1 MKIALIHF
9 HLKTG
14 GVTSVIRDQVR
25 TLQESGFDFMV
36 LTGDSGDNPVPAKT
50 IRIPELAYDRD
61 VPGTPEP
68 QAIADDILSAVYR
81 HWPQGADIIHVHNP
95 TLAKNRL
102 LQAVL
107 KQLQVNGQ
115 RLLCQIHDFAEDG
128 RPDAFFEASY
138 VGECHYAA
146 INPRDRQLL
155 IDAGLDPAGCHLL
168 PNAVS
173 PSPTPPISGTA
184 KGDMVLY
191 PVRAIRRK
199 NVGEAILLSFFFN
212 ANEHLAVTLP
222 PNSPKDFEQY
232 DQWRAFVHR
241 HRLNVQF
248 EAGLSEDFSRL
259 MGGCRYV
266 LTTSITEGFGFS
278 FLEAWANGK
287 ALWGRVLSQICQGF
301 TRNGLRLDHL
311 YISLKV
317 PLDWLDARA
326 LRQQWENAMAAALN
340 RFGLAATPAA
350 VRAGWQKVSEGHCID
365 FGLLE
370 ESFQRV
376 VIRRLMD
383 DKPAREYLTGV
394 NPFLAFAGPPEDPEQ
409 LIAHN
414 RSVIERHYND
424 RQYARR
430 LKTVYTRVMD
440 TPVSHRIDKKIIAR
454 AFLAP
459 YGFSLLKWGV

>member
-25 TLQESGFDFMV
+25 TLQGSGFDFMV
-36 LTGDSGDNPVPAKT
+36 LTGDTGDRPVPAET

-61 VPGTPEP
+61 VPGNPEP
-68 QAIADDILSAVYR
+68 HAISDDILSAVHR

-95 TLAKNRL
+95 TLAKNRF

-107 KQLQVNGQ
+107 KQLQVKKQ

-128 RPDAFFEASY
+128 RPDAFFESPY
-138 VGECHYAA
+138 VGDCHYAV
-146 INPRDRQLL
+146 INHRDRQLL

-173 PSPTPPISGTA
+173 PSPSPPVSGGIA
-184 KGDMVLY
+184 GDTILY

-199 NVGEAILLSFFFN
+199 NIGEAILLSLFFN
-212 ANEHLAVTLP
+212 ADEHLAVTLP
-222 PNSPKDFEQY
+222 PNSPKDIEKYKKWQ
-232 DQWRAFVHR
+232 AFIHR
-241 HRLNVQF
+241 HRLDVQF
-248 EAGLSEDFSRL
+248 EAGLSQDFSRL
-259 MGGCRYV
+259 MGGCRSV

-278 FLEAWANGK
+278 FLEAWLNGK
-287 ALWGRVLSQICQGF
+287 ALWGRALPQICRGF
-301 TRNGLRLDHL
+301 IGSGLRLDHL
-311 YISLKV
+311 YVHLKI
-317 PLDWLDARA
+317 PLDWLDART
-326 LRQQWENAMAAALN
+326 LRQKWEDAMTAALK
-340 RFGLAATPAA
+340 RFGLTATPATVA
-350 VRAGWQKVSEGHCID
+350 AGWQKVIEGHCID

-370 ESFQRV
+370 ESFQRA

-383 DKPAREYLTGV
+383 DKPACRYLIDL
-394 NPFLAFAGPPEDPEQ
+394 NPFLGVAGPPEDTTP

-414 RSVIERHYND
+414 RSVIEKHYND

-430 LKTVYTRVMD
+430 LKTIYARVLD
-440 TPVSHRIDKKIIAR
+440 RSVSHRIDKQIIAR

-459 YGFSLLKWGV
+459 HGFSLLKWGV